1 MAKNTWLSQG
11 WEIDVPAGIYLLKV
25 DNRNTRTR
33 CQNMFKVSN
42 KGTINDAKRRY
53 GVFIVN
59 FGHISPFVLVFLLLT
74 LNM

>member
-25 DNRNTRTR
+25 DNRSTRTR

-42 KGTINDAKRRY
+42 KGTITLPD
-53 GVFIVN
+53 VVMV
-59 FGHISPFVLVFLLLT
+59 SLLLT
-74 LNM
+74 LDIFHTLY

>member
-1 MAKNTWLSQG
+1 
-11 WEIDVPAGIYLLKV
+11 
-25 DNRNTRTR
+25 
-33 CQNMFKVSN
+33 MFKVSN